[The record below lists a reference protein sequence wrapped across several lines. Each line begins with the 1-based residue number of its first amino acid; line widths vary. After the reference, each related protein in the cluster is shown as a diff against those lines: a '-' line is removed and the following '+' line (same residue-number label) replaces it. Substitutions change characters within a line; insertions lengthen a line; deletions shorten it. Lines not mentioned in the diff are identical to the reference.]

1 MSFEGKD
8 RRDVALLYVVH
19 LASYV
24 LPLLTVTYVAR
35 VLGPAQW
42 GLLAFFHSFGLYTSQ
57 VIEYGFSL
65 SATRDVARYRDSADA
80 RAAALSEV
88 NAAKIVL
95 SAAFLALLIPVFF
108 LLPMFSA
115 NPLLFA
121 VSVAYSL
128 AQGFGMM
135 WYFQGLGRIRELAGI
150 DVVSRAAASI
160 LTCVVVRHPGDA
172 WKMIALN
179 AAACVVTA
187 AIGLARS
194 YRDTPVRGLSFGGG
208 IRLLRTGFAL
218 FLFRG
223 ASTLFTSANG
233 FLLGL
238 FAPPV
243 TVGYY
248 AGAERAHRGLV
259 ALLYPITQVLYA
271 RLNYSM
277 GQDSVDKKQ
286 LGRSAFQAMFGAG
299 LLLGAAAWIFAPW
312 IVRILLGPG
321 FEPSVPALRVLA
333 AALVA
338 DAIAT
343 SLGMQWMLPLGL
355 DRQFTTV
362 ILAAGLTNLALAP
375 LLTTRYG
382 HIGMCFS
389 VLMSQIVVALG
400 CFLYLR
406 SRQLDPFSPGPL
418 PTRELK
424 GTA

>member
-1 MSFEGKD
+1 MGLDAED
-8 RRDVALLYVVH
+8 RRDVALLYAVH

-24 LPLLTVTYVAR
+24 LPLVTVTYVAR

-57 VIEYGFSL
+57 IIEYGFNL
-65 SATRDVARYRDSADA
+65 SATRDVARLRGSVDA

-88 NAAKIVL
+88 NAAKVML
-95 SAAFLALLIPVFF
+95 AAGFVAALVPAFF
-108 LLPMFSA
+108 LLPLFHE
-115 NPLLFA
+115 NPLLFTMA
-121 VSVAYSL
+121 AAYSL

-150 DVVSRAAASI
+150 DVLSRAVASI
-160 LTCVVVRHPGDA
+160 LTCIAVRSQGDA

-179 AAACVVTA
+179 TAACLVTA

-194 YRDTPVRGLSFGGG
+194 YRETPPRALSFRGG
-208 IRLLRTGFAL
+208 IRMLRSGFPL

-259 ALLYPITQVLYA
+259 ALLYPLTQVLYA
-271 RLNYSM
+271 RLSYSM
-277 GQDSVDKKQ
+277 GQQALDKKR
-286 LGRSAFQAMFGAG
+286 LGRSGFQAMLAAG
-299 LLLGAAAWIFAPW
+299 LLLGAAAWILAPW
-312 IVRILLGPG
+312 IIRALLGPG
-321 FEPSVPALRVLA
+321 FEPSVPALRILA
-333 AALVA
+333 VALVA
-338 DAIAT
+338 DSIAT

-362 ILAAGLTNLALAP
+362 ILAAGLTNLTLAP
-375 LLTTRYG
+375 LLTARHG
-382 HIGMCFS
+382 HLGMCFS
-389 VLMSQIVVALG
+389 VLASEVVVALG
-400 CFLYLR
+400 CFAYLR

-418 PTRELK
+418 PAQELK